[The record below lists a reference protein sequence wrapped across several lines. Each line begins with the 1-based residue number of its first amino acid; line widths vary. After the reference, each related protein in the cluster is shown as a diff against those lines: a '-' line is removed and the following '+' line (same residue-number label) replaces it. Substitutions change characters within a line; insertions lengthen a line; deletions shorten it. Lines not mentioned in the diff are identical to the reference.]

1 MLNNYYHRPV
11 DNLINKE
18 YKNKN
23 IFYFGNIDCQK
34 SLNG

>member
-11 DNLINKE
+11 DNLIN
-18 YKNKN
+18 NPKN